1 MLYQYPLEALA
12 RHRGRGRGRQL
23 EFARDARRIVVDNDD
38 AIFEAHEQGLAIFS
52 AHEDAF
58 AAQARL
64 LREVYGDFV
73 ELRTPRVRVI
83 PGDPPQEP
91 IMHVRV
97 AARSK
102 FAPRVRAELRA
113 RGALLIEHC
122 TRGAL
127 EVFRAEAPLKSL
139 LGLPARLDAITEGTA
154 ERVIR
159 LVRYAPVVMPPQP
172 AA

>member
-12 RHRGRGRGRQL
+12 RRRAARSQF
-23 EFARDARRIVVDNDD
+23 EFARDARRVLVDTDD
-38 AIFEAHEQGLAIFS
+38 AIFEAHEQGLAIFT
-52 AHEDAF
+52 AHEEAL
-58 AAQARL
+58 ATPLRL
-64 LREVYGDFV
+64 LREIYGDFV
-73 ELRTPRVRVI
+73 EVRSPRVRVI
-83 PGDPPQEP
+83 PGNPPQEP

-102 FAPRVRAELRA
+102 FGYRVRAELRA

-122 TRGAL
+122 TRGSL
-127 EVFRAEAPLKSL
+127 EIFRAEAPLKSL
-139 LGLPARLDAITEGTA
+139 LGFPARLDALTDGAA

-159 LVRYAPVVMPPQP
+159 LVRYAPLVMPPPLP